1 MVSLNLIWKREVH
14 CKIKYVNMFCKLE
27 STTWQLL
34 IHGELTVRN
43 RSKQWNPG
51 ALFDF
56 PHKPSFL
63 QLKNQMVILG
73 YFRAEIARGGRD

>member
-1 MVSLNLIWKREVH
+1 
-14 CKIKYVNMFCKLE
+14 MFCKLE
-27 STTWQLL
+27 STIWQLL
-34 IHGELTVRN
+34 THGELTVLN

-56 PHKPSFL
+56 PHKPSLL

-73 YFRAEIARGGRD
+73 YLRAEIAGRGRD